1 MEEASVFSEFCVR
14 KWKKRAGA
22 CVSSIAAFCSFSDKC
37 LRCGIIAEVFRPT
50 NQWKHTNCGEKMS

>member
-37 LRCGIIAEVFRPT
+37 LRCGIIAEVF
-50 NQWKHTNCGEKMS
+50 